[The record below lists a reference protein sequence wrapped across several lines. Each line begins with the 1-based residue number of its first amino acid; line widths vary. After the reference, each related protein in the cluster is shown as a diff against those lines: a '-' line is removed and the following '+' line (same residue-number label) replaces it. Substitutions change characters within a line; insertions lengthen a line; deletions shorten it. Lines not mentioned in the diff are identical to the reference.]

1 MTIQQPASPV
11 TLQGTHTPTATA
23 PKLFPPS
30 LLDTVEIEFHKILNR
45 NHPNLLI
52 DIHTTWLSSYEHKQG
67 NIPPFTKFPTQ
78 RPTPPIQWIRKITH
92 SITVRDSLI
101 DFFLGALELKED
113 RTGWFIAADS
123 VAVTHQITALNYRQ
137 LHAIYTEL
145 SETLSTLYQ
154 HSLLSYWGV
163 IEAAK
168 TTRMALFIEERV
180 LALRMEARAGMDQKH
195 LTSQQVSMLET
206 MLQYRQ
212 SYSSTSV
219 KKHGVFSLALALGDI
234 PPLNF
239 AGVFILSHACTLN
252 KPTVGDGRLGPV
264 LMYSPNS
271 GLEGFDSFP
280 LLIQSLS
287 KRMTDT
293 AQKQWLLKNVSMEDP
308 DTIASLEATTIT
320 AQAWTF
326 SPIEGDFLNVQFLAQ
341 IAKQQTD
348 FEHCVKTAK
357 VQRLKSNA
365 FLKVLSRSLDPG
377 YQFNN
382 FLNLNWNDRYILY
395 SSMPKWWRAM
405 SAEKKDLWLIAAKKL
420 GQSII
425 ELNQLTED
433 NLVNPQLS
441 DQTLE
446 GYYTATVIK
455 DALADKHVLLN
466 PDDINID
473 VTYRPPLLP
482 PYAPGL
488 ALPPSDE
495 DSIFKRYTLSSLAAE
510 KPGML
515 KLSSAQ
521 SIVVTDGNGGPI
533 NGLDALFVRELVS
546 RIDSGSTIDQF
557 LITRLQTSAYA
568 KSLHDLALRLG
579 QIQLNLGLFG
589 ATQDIPQLCQRW
601 IKAVVDAPEAIA
613 DRQVGRKKI
622 LVQFLAITD
631 VPLSNVLKI
640 GPQADGEE
648 GVVLCTLNAPDG
660 IVFRWFADMES
671 VKTRFLENPTF
682 TRYLLLQLP
691 IAKRPLAMRA
701 IKLDQWQKH
710 YHLPNVFKLIPTTL
724 PVPELIW
731 NPLSL
736 IEQTRD
742 FIDESH
748 GIKIKHLIV
757 DGTANL
763 CNAREIVTDE
773 HHTAMHLA
781 TNVMLLF
788 LPPPISIPITLGL
801 AMYTAWNGF
810 RYIEENNYEGAAKEL
825 LIALDYLVSS
835 GISKLELTR
844 SAALPLKL
852 FRPAPRPLTRYTGA
866 DGEVHIGVLSKNRTM
881 ATSSDAGADIVFD
894 ALKYRRIEIHDEAF
908 YIGPHANLFGEMNLY
923 RRLRENTQLQTQRG
937 EFAVPDQSGNWTK
950 APYQGQGT
958 SPKIYEEASHE
969 LGQLIAQWPASAEA
983 LTPAQRLRFET
994 DYLSMAKSNAESFP
1008 EVAAYCEGG
1017 SAEINSAL
1025 RTGIETEESIA
1036 FSREF
1041 YQLDEY
1047 HGLAYRAAYVS
1058 TFSLEK
1064 LQGQVGT
1071 IFADTGIQS
1080 ASVSPLNALQW
1091 ANDEFVRQSAGPDTH
1106 AIFLIFDDS
1115 VSKKNMFT
1123 NFLGDHV
1130 GIAPNTPLQLMAFKK
1145 INNINYAYF
1154 SAPEQIPTD
1163 YVNIFTGR
1171 RAAFF

>member
-1 MTIQQPASPV
+1 MTTLQPATPAALI
-11 TLQGTHTPTATA
+11 TTDTPTANA
-23 PKLFPPS
+23 PARFPPN

-45 NHPNLLI
+45 NHPTLKI
-52 DIHTTWLSSYEHKQG
+52 DIHGTWLSFYEYKPG
-67 NIPPFTKFPTQ
+67 NSPPFTKFPTT
-78 RPTPPIQWIRKITH
+78 RPTPPVQWIRKITH
-92 SITVRDSLI
+92 SLTVGDSLV
-101 DFFLGALELKED
+101 DFFLGALVLKENA
-113 RTGWFIAADS
+113 TGWFIAADS

-145 SETLSTLYQ
+145 SETLSNLYQ
-154 HSLLSYWGV
+154 QSLLSYWGV

-168 TTRMALFIEERV
+168 KTRMALFIEERV

-195 LTSQQVSMLET
+195 LTSQQGFMLEN

-234 PPLNF
+234 LLNF
-239 AGVFILSHACTLN
+239 AGVFILSHARTLN

-264 LMYSPNS
+264 LMYSPNN

-287 KRMTDT
+287 KRMADR

-320 AQAWTF
+320 AQVWTF

-395 SSMPKWWRAM
+395 SSMPQWWKAL
-405 SAEKKDLWLIAAKKL
+405 SAEKKDSWLIDAEKL

-425 ELNQLTED
+425 ELNQLTDD

-446 GYYTATVIK
+446 GYYTAAVIK
-455 DALADKHVLLN
+455 DALADKHLLLN

-473 VTYRPPLLP
+473 VTYRPPLQP

-488 ALPPSDE
+488 ALPPSDK

-521 SIVVTDGNGGPI
+521 SIVVTDSDGGSI

-546 RIDSGSTIDQF
+546 RIDSSSTIDQF

-579 QIQLNLGLFG
+579 QIQLNLGVFR
-589 ATQDIPQLCQRW
+589 ATQDIPLLCQRW
-601 IKAVVDAPEAIA
+601 IKAVVDAPEATA
-613 DRQVGRKKI
+613 DRQVDRKKI
-622 LVQFLAITD
+622 RVQFLAITD

-660 IVFRWFADMES
+660 IVFRWFADMDS
-671 VKTRFLENPTF
+671 VKTSFLEDPKF
-682 TRYLLLQLP
+682 THYLLLQLP
-691 IAKRPLAMRA
+691 VAKRPLAMRA
-701 IKLDQWQKH
+701 IQLDKRLHH

-724 PVPELIW
+724 PVPASIW
-731 NPLSL
+731 DPLSL
-736 IEQTRD
+736 VEQTRN

-748 GIKIKHLIV
+748 GIKINHLTM
-757 DGTANL
+757 DATANL
-763 CNAREIVTDE
+763 RNAREIETDE
-773 HHTAMHLA
+773 HQTIMHLA
-781 TNVMLLF
+781 ISVMLLF
-788 LPPPISIPITLGL
+788 LPPPVSIPITLGL
-801 AMYTAWNGF
+801 AMYSAWNGF
-810 RYIEENNYEGAAKEL
+810 RYVEENNYEGAAKEL
-825 LIALDYLVSS
+825 LIALGYLATSW
-835 GISKLELTR
+835 ISKLELSR
-844 SAALPLKL
+844 SAALPLRL
-852 FRPAPRPLTRYTGA
+852 FRPNPRPLTCYTGV
-866 DGEVHIGVLSKNRTM
+866 DGDVHISVLSKSRTM
-881 ATSSDAGADIVFD
+881 SALSDAGADIMFD
-894 ALKYRRIEIHDEAF
+894 ALKYRRIEIDNEAF

-923 RRLRENTQLQTQRG
+923 RQLRENARLQTQRG
-937 EFAVPDQSGNWTK
+937 EFAVPGKSGAWTK

-958 SPKIYEEASHE
+958 SPKIYEEAGDE
-969 LGQLIAQWPASAEA
+969 LGNLITQWPASAEA

-1071 IFADTGIQS
+1071 IFTDKGIQS

-1091 ANDEFVRQSAGPDTH
+1091 ADDEFVRQSAGPDTH
-1106 AIFLIFDDS
+1106 AIFLIFDAS

-1130 GIAPNTPLQLMAFKK
+1130 GIAPNTPLQLMAFK
-1145 INNINYAYF
+1145 NIEKVNYAYF
-1154 SAPEQIPTD
+1154 SAPEQVPES
-1163 YVNIFTGR
+1163 YVDLFTGR
-1171 RAAFF
+1171 QAMFW